1 MKISA
6 HIPPT
11 YISSEADRM
20 EMYKKISLIRTDEDR
35 VDVEDELCD
44 RFGEMP
50 RVTERLLLVSA
61 TRAMATDAGITKIS
75 VTESMI
81 TIKCKE
87 ANLSLWSEVFA
98 KYPTMRFAPG
108 DPTVILYRFVK
119 ADPPRL
125 LHEIITLAYKTAK
138 DMEEE
143 NPSG

>member
-6 HIPPT
+6 HIPPS
-11 YISSEADRM
+11 YIPSEADRM

-61 TRAMATDAGITKIS
+61 TRAMATDVGITKIS

-87 ANLSLWSEVFA
+87 ADLALWSEVFA

-108 DPTVILYRFVK
+108 DPTIILYHFAK
-119 ADPPRL
+119 ADPPKL
-125 LHEIITLAYKTAK
+125 LYEIIALAHKTAK
-138 DMEEE
+138 DMAEK
-143 NPSG
+143 